1 MILEYCRQKNVDYF
15 KLHYAMKKKGL
26 SLAEAVKYCET
37 DHRKTLFYRG
47 QPLKEWCRANNVNYK
62 AVQGRLST
70 GMCVED
76 AIKIVIKN
84 RDLRERG
91 FTGRNYKYMIDGE
104 PVIRKLNHADYVH
117 FLRLIDKGYSVEEAY
132 GAVK

>member
-1 MILEYCRQKNVDYF
+1 MILEYCRQKNIDYF

-37 DHRKTLFYRG
+37 DHRRTLFYRG
-47 QPLKEWCRANNVNYK
+47 QPLKQWCKENNVNYK

-70 GMCVED
+70 GMCVDD
-76 AIKIVIKN
+76 AVNIVIKN
-84 RDLRERG
+84 RELRKKG
-91 FTGRNYKYMIDGE
+91 FYGRNYRYMINGE
-104 PVIRKLNHADYVH
+104 PVITKLSHAAYVK
-117 FLRLIDKGYSVEEAY
+117 FLRLVNYGMSIEEAF